1 MIRKMNPGDRE
12 LYLQMSRA
20 FYRSDAVLHPVP
32 DEYLIRAFEEMMR
45 SEAYMTGLIFELD
58 GRPAGYALLCKT
70 YSQEAGGLA
79 VWVDEVYVR
88 PEFQGRGLGSALFEA
103 LPELVPAARYRLEI
117 EPDNVRAEKLY
128 RRMGFEELPYKQMV
142 RDVPQR

>member
-1 MIRKMNPGDRE
+1 MCIRDR
-12 LYLQMSRA
+12 
-20 FYRSDAVLHPVP
+20 
-32 DEYLIRAFEEMMR
+32 
-45 SEAYMTGLIFELD
+45 
-58 GRPAGYALLCKT
+58 
-70 YSQEAGGLA
+70 
-79 VWVDEVYVR
+79 
-88 PEFQGRGLGSALFEA
+88 FEA

>member
-1 MIRKMNPGDRE
+1 MNPGDRE

-32 DEYLIRAFEEMMR
+32 DEYLIRAFEEIMR